1 MKNDALIQNNRREF
15 IIKTLSS
22 CAFCCFAAP
31 GLFAFDE
38 KSHPFVLGQQHKFQS
53 DAGMTLEQVF
63 NFTFK
68 GWYIPAMKNLM
79 QQIGRERFLEMLKKS
94 SEMLYETDKDTDVN
108 YNERTMAAL
117 SEYGKKLM
125 EKWSNRLTGEILTD
139 NGNEFEVKYTECL
152 WAKTFREAD
161 AADIGYAGIC
171 YTDYPWTK
179 QFNPDLKLIRE
190 KTLMQGHDCCHFK
203 YFMENK

>member
-1 MKNDALIQNNRREF
+1 MKNDALMQNNRREF

-22 CAFCCFAAP
+22 CAFCCIAAP
-31 GLFAFDE
+31 SLFGFDE
-38 KSHPFVLGQQHKFQS
+38 KSHPFVLDQQHKFQS
-53 DAGMTLEQVF
+53 DAGMSLEQVF

-79 QQIGRERFLEMLKKS
+79 EQIGREKFLGMLKKS
-94 SEMLYETDKDTDVN
+94 SEMLYETDKDADVN

-117 SEYGKKLM
+117 SDYAKKLM
-125 EKWSNRLTGEILTD
+125 EKWSSRLTGEILTD
-139 NGNEFEVKYTECL
+139 NGNELEIKYTECL
-152 WAKTFREAD
+152 WAKTFRDAN

-171 YTDYPWTK
+171 YSDYPWAK
-179 QFNPDLKLIRE
+179 QFNPALKLIRE